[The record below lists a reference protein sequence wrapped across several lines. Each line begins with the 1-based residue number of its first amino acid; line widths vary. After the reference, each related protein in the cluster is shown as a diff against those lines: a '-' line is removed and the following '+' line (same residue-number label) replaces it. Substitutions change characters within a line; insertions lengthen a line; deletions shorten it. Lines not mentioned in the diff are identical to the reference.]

1 MPEGLIDPRL
11 LTAPRDPEV
20 HQRMARLQALGLAN
34 QPDPEFDEFA
44 ARLAQRAGTPYAMV
58 NFVGENQQYFAGL
71 YAPGGVTAG
80 ALDAAQTSAN
90 PSVSRVMDRDHGY
103 CPYVVVRRKALV
115 LDDVCA
121 YPRFSGNPVVDK
133 IGIRSYIGDAL
144 IDPETDVALG
154 TICAV
159 STETSSW
166 GRAGLVMI
174 KSLAAELSERIRRR
188 RIPGM

>member
-1 MPEGLIDPRL
+1 
-11 LTAPRDPEV
+11 
-20 HQRMARLQALGLAN
+20 
-34 QPDPEFDEFA
+34 
-44 ARLAQRAGTPYAMV
+44 
-58 NFVGENQQYFAGL
+58 
-71 YAPGGVTAG
+71 
-80 ALDAAQTSAN
+80 
-90 PSVSRVMDRDHGY
+90 
-103 CPYVVVRRKALV
+103 
-115 LDDVCA
+115 
-121 YPRFSGNPVVDK
+121 VVDK